1 MVSSKDVAKLAN
13 VSQTTVS
20 RVLNSPELVRPKTV
34 EKVMKAIKELNYHP
48 DPVARSLVSKQTKT
62 IALISGPLY
71 NPFFVDTTSA
81 IVDYANEKDYQV
93 IVHFSNDDKEDI
105 TNRYIFKNKVDGII
119 MSSILM
125 DDPIYEQMKCLDIP
139 IIFFNRRHSKEC
151 NFVEIDNEMAGFLL
165 TEHLIQKGH
174 KEIVWISGQLDKST
188 FHDRYKGYER
198 ALKTYNY
205 PMKKE
210 NMFII
215 DTDPNTIKSVFK
227 KIISREK
234 KITAIAASTDAIALL
249 LLDLYGK
256 LNVKVPEEV
265 AIIGIDNVDL
275 SSLGYVQLSTVGPS
289 ESYNLGRVA
298 IEKLFDLIE
307 KKTDKVQIT
316 APVQLYERK
325 TT

>member
-139 IIFFNRRHSKEC
+139 IIF
-151 NFVEIDNEMAGFLL
+151 
-165 TEHLIQKGH
+165 
-174 KEIVWISGQLDKST
+174 
-188 FHDRYKGYER
+188 
-198 ALKTYNY
+198 
-205 PMKKE
+205 
-210 NMFII
+210 
-215 DTDPNTIKSVFK
+215 
-227 KIISREK
+227 
-234 KITAIAASTDAIALL
+234 
-249 LLDLYGK
+249 
-256 LNVKVPEEV
+256 
-265 AIIGIDNVDL
+265 
-275 SSLGYVQLSTVGPS
+275 
-289 ESYNLGRVA
+289 
-298 IEKLFDLIE
+298 
-307 KKTDKVQIT
+307 
-316 APVQLYERK
+316 
-325 TT
+325 